1 MRVEELVPPDF
12 RITLTGLSDGKMLV
26 EDALT
31 VSDTVPENPPRL
43 ARLIVEVPET
53 SGPRVRV
60 AGFADMLNGATMNG
74 TMILCVIMPLVP
86 VTVTLKTPVEEEL
99 QVSEDVPD
107 EPRVMLV
114 GLREQVGPDGETD
127 TDNPTVPRNPLGVPT
142 VIVEEPEPPTAEMI
156 DEGEDA
162 RLKSGTVMV
171 TMAERVSVPLVP
183 VTATT

>member
-12 RITLTGLSDGKMLV
+12 RITLAGLIDGKMLV
-26 EDALT
+26 EEVLT
-31 VSDTVPENPPRL
+31 VNDTVPEKPPRL
-43 ARLIVEVPET
+43 PRLIVELPDT
-53 SGPRVRV
+53 SGPRVIV
-60 AGFADMLNGATMNG
+60 AGFADMLNGATINA

-114 GLREQVGPDGETD
+114 GLTEQVGPVGETD
-127 TDNPTVPRNPLGVPT
+127 TDNPTVPKNPLGVRT
-142 VIVEEPEPPTAEMI
+142 VIVDEPEPPTAEVI

-162 RLKSGTVMV
+162 RLKSGTVTV
-171 TMAERVSVPLVP
+171 TMAERVNVPLTP